1 MWLRKLNDISPISC
15 FPPTT
20 KMPSSIEVAA
30 LLTQRI
36 MTSHY
41 AKRHLMSNPEFSG
54 NIWLRVVNRE
64 KENNAKLT
72 KQCEAACIIGFSA
85 RCALPTDSARI
96 VASFINHPVSDRTLM
111 CISRLVSSAKQRDRT
126 LNGRGG
132 YGLCSHHLYQIRH
145 QRPHLLF
152 SQYDFKREIREQA
165 HRSLYRRLTLQGT
178 LDERLSSYF
187 LILLNKL

>member
-1 MWLRKLNDISPISC
+1 
-15 FPPTT
+15 
-20 KMPSSIEVAA
+20 MPSSTEVAA

-36 MTSHY
+36 MTSRY

-54 NIWLRVVNRE
+54 NLWLRVVNRE
-64 KENNAKLT
+64 KETNAKLA
-72 KQCEAACIIGFSA
+72 KQCEAACIVGFAANST
-85 RCALPTDSARI
+85 LPADSARTI
-96 VASFINHPVSDRTLM
+96 ASFISRPFSDRTLK
-111 CISRLVSSAKQRDRT
+111 CISHLVSSAKKRDLT

-152 SQYDFKREIREQA
+152 SQYDFKKEIREQA

-178 LDERLSSYF
+178 LDERLSSF
-187 LILLNKL
+187 FMVLLDEL